1 VTRLTEDTIKEID
14 EIFSRYQEELWNAME
29 DETIQLALSRAI
41 ASFRRNK
48 EEALKLYPKVR
59 EKAKELKKVKV
70 LTSKYRRAYKTSQ
83 R

>member
-1 VTRLTEDTIKEID
+1 LTEDTIKEID

>member
-1 VTRLTEDTIKEID
+1 LTEDTIKEID

-59 EKAKELKKVKV
+59 EKTKELKKVKV